1 MKNFIILGCVNL
13 QLFAGNLNTNLST
26 DNTSGNDLSPGMR
39 TFYSDHLIEVA
50 SAKLV
55 HDQFGQKHPIP
66 KNGGKRIEFRK
77 YQPLPKLLTPL
88 QEGVTPDGQKMD
100 MANVVAEVKQYGG
113 YIALSDWLELTHI
126 DNTMVQATKLIGS
139 QAGRTLDTI
148 TREIINAGTSV
159 QYSDSLNLNGRHLL
173 SGGNE
178 NDEDNH
184 YLSVKAIQLATRYL
198 KTQNANPIDDSFVAI
213 IHPDIAFDIMN
224 DKRWIDVKQY
234 SDPEGIYEGEIG
246 KIAGVRFVETTEA
259 KIFTAKDLSAA
270 NRELTVSGFDASKNT
285 VTVNEALTAEDA
297 AALAGREILI
307 GVAKYTVVSAT
318 GSVITLKETISN
330 IEEGTVIYPG
340 EAGAKGRAVYST
352 LILGAD
358 AYGTTEITGGGLEF
372 ITHQKGSAGSADAL
386 NQRATVGWKASKTAE
401 ILVEQYM
408 VRVETTSTFDEKAN

>member
-1 MKNFIILGCVNL
+1 MKNLIILGCVNL

-26 DNTSGNDLSPGMR
+26 DNTPGNDLSPGMR

-100 MANVVAEVKQYGG
+100 MATVTAEVKQYGG

-159 QYSDSLNLNGRHLL
+159 QYGDSLNLNGRHLL

-178 NDEDNH
+178 TDEDNH

-259 KIFTAKDLSAA
+259 KIFAAKNLSAA
-270 NRELTVSGFDASKNT
+270 NRELTVKTVADNT
-285 VTVNEALTAEDA
+285 VTVNEALTVEDA

-307 GVAKYTVVSAT
+307 GVAKYTVLSAA
-318 GSVITLKETISN
+318 GSVITLTEAAP
-330 IEEGTVIYPG
+330 EAEAGTVIYPG

>member
-1 MKNFIILGCVNL
+1 MKNLIILGCVNL
-13 QLFAGNLNTNLST
+13 QLFAGNINTNLST

-66 KNGGKRIEFRK
+66 KNGGDNIEFRK

-100 MANVVAEVKQYGG
+100 MAKVTAKVKQYGG

-198 KTQNANPIDDSFVAI
+198 KNQNANPIDDSFVAI

-259 KIFTAKDLSAA
+259 KIFAAKNLSAA
-270 NRELTVSGFDASKNT
+270 NRNLTVKTIADNT

-307 GVAKYTVVSAT
+307 GVAKYTVLSAA
-318 GSVITLKETISN
+318 GSVITLTEAAP
-330 IEEGTVIYPG
+330 EAEAGTVIYPG

>member
-1 MKNFIILGCVNL
+1 MRKFLNLTGANL
-13 QLFAGNLNTNLST
+13 QLFALNTNLST
-26 DNTSGNDLSPGMR
+26 DNTAGNDLSPGMR
-39 TFYSDHLIEVA
+39 TFYSDHLIETA

-66 KNGGKRIEFRK
+66 KNGGDTIQFRK

-88 QEGVTPDGQKMD
+88 EEGVTPDGQKMNMD
-100 MANVVAEVKQYGG
+100 KLSAKVKQYGG
-113 YIALSDWLELTHI
+113 YIALSDWLELTHV

-159 QYSDSLNLNGRHLL
+159 LYGDKLALNARHLL

-178 NDEDNH
+178 NEEDNA
-184 YLSVKAIQLATRYL
+184 YLTIKAIQLATRYL
-198 KTQNANPIDDSFVAI
+198 KNQNASPIDDSFVAI

-246 KIAGVRFVETTEA
+246 KIAAVRFVETTEA
-259 KIFTAKDLSAA
+259 KIFAAKDLSE
-270 NRELTVSGFDASKNT
+270 NSRNLTVASVSGAN
-285 VTVNEALTAEDA
+285 VTVSETLTETDRTALCERDVLVGT
-297 AALAGREILI
+297 
-307 GVAKYTVVSAT
+307 AKYKIVSVS
-318 GSVITLKETISN
+318 GNVLTLDEAPESA
-330 IEEGTVIYPG
+330 ESGTVIYPG
-340 EAGAKGRAVYST
+340 EAGAKGRSVYST
-352 LILGAD
+352 IVLGAN
-358 AYGTTEITGGGLEF
+358 AYGTTDITGGGLEF

-408 VRVETTSTFDEKAN
+408 VRIETTSTFDEKAN